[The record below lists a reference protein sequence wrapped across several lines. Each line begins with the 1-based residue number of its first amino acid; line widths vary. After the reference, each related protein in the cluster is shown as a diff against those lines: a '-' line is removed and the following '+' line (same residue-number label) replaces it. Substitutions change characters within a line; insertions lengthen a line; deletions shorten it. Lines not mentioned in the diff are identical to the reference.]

1 MNKSLYIF
9 FGGFLGG
16 LMRYLVGIFEKSLFG
31 TWDYSILTVNLVG
44 AFLLSTINYY
54 AIKKKK
60 IDRSSPCYI
69 GLTTGF
75 LGAFTSFSSLT
86 KDLVLFSQESMAKGM
101 VYLLLSL
108 FGGYIM
114 AILGSILGD
123 KLARI
128 NNKFY

>member
-31 TWDYSILTVNLVG
+31 TGDYSILTVNLVG

-60 IDRSSPCYI
+60 IRVS
-69 GLTTGF
+69 F
-75 LGAFTSFSSLT
+75 LL
-86 KDLVLFSQESMAKGM
+86 DLSVGDS
-101 VYLLLSL
+101 
-108 FGGYIM
+108 
-114 AILGSILGD
+114 AI
-123 KLARI
+123 
-128 NNKFY
+128 F